1 MKVTM
6 QSLILSVVDLD
17 RSREFFTEVFG
28 FPLITQRKDVAVLE
42 VNEQGR
48 SQVLVLRGNPRA
60 AHPGRGTIGARV
72 IGFEVASAEELR
84 QIEERL
90 KERHAYVSRIRRS
103 SSETIFGADPDHF
116 AIAISAGLGGEPIQ
130 TAEWSNPDEVIE
142 AIA

>member
-1 MKVTM
+1 
-6 QSLILSVVDLD
+6 
-17 RSREFFTEVFG
+17 
-28 FPLITQRKDVAVLE
+28 
-42 VNEQGR
+42 
-48 SQVLVLRGNPRA
+48 VLVLRGNPRA

-72 IGFEVASAEELR
+72 IGFEVAFTVELR

-103 SSETIFGADPDHF
+103 SSEKILSADPDHF

-130 TAEWSNPDEVIE
+130 TAEWLNPDEVIE

>member
-1 MKVTM
+1 MVSRGYKTGNCRRWESAIGGLFMEVTM

-17 RSREFFTEVFG
+17 RAREFFTEVFG

-90 KERHAYVSRIRRS
+90 K
-103 SSETIFGADPDHF
+103 
-116 AIAISAGLGGEPIQ
+116 
-130 TAEWSNPDEVIE
+130 
-142 AIA
+142 